1 MISRRPSPRATTPAL
16 IRRESTRHLV
26 AESSCFGKVNITRLK
41 SFVGVSGAQ
50 RWANGMV
57 CFSLAASHFPVCT
70 PVGSMT
76 TGVTRFLCN
85 SEAFSNPGETLLAP
99 PPFPRLLWERC
110 VVALIIHSL
119 GSVKPLCCMRSHPYL
134 CPLHLSQCRSCFY
147 LILPFPRVASRP
159 QVTPKLVP

>member
-85 SEAFSNPGETLLAP
+85 SEAFSNPGDALLASP
-99 PPFPRLLWERC
+99 PSGSKITNTHVKTKNGNSNKRERGESLIAYQGSKKKRMWRRC
-110 VVALIIHSL
+110 V
-119 GSVKPLCCMRSHPYL
+119 
-134 CPLHLSQCRSCFY
+134 SQSC
-147 LILPFPRVASRP
+147 LLQLANPIS
-159 QVTPKLVP
+159 TND